1 MKIVTMAGWESTLI
15 TNWSSAHAV
24 WTVKKSLYSTHK
36 CHRRALSNLHG
47 LSPLRPAPCK
57 SNRMDVSHAVETCS
71 AAPLLF
77 TKMCGSVYHERLAL
91 VARRPWELQAHHRP
105 RIISVFYRS
114 VAPVHWQSSSN
125 RAVYLSNTSSNFNV
139 CTPSSSVLRLSV
151 VFFRPLTQAV
161 LLGSVAP
168 ETNCASHALPVACAC
183 TMYTKPGESHRAFG
197 LSTPFGTSVIS

>member
-1 MKIVTMAGWESTLI
+1 MTMAGWESTLI

-77 TKMCGSVYHERLAL
+77 TKCAGRFTTNVWLSWRGGHGNFRHIIDRGLFLCFTVQLLRCTGRAAQIGQSICPTPLAISMYVHPHPQCCGSV
-91 VARRPWELQAHHRP
+91 
-105 RIISVFYRS
+105 
-114 VAPVHWQSSSN
+114 
-125 RAVYLSNTSSNFNV
+125 
-139 CTPSSSVLRLSV
+139 
-151 VFFRPLTQAV
+151 
-161 LLGSVAP
+161 
-168 ETNCASHALPVACAC
+168 
-183 TMYTKPGESHRAFG
+183 
-197 LSTPFGTSVIS
+197 